1 MQFDPKQLKNYPQ
14 EPGVYLMKNQEGTIL
29 YIGKAKNL
37 KVRLKQYFQ
46 ETDTRE
52 MIPYLIS
59 QITYIDTIVTPNEK
73 EALILENNLIKNH
86 QPKYNVLLKDDKMF
100 VSLML
105 TTKHEWPMLK
115 LVRHRGSQHKDGLY
129 FGPYTDTLAAKETLD
144 ILSSLF
150 PLRQCSDREL
160 SSRKRPCILY
170 SMKKCIAPCVKKCTQ
185 SEYSFFVDQTIDFLK
200 GHEKTLIHTLKEKM
214 EDHASKLEF
223 EKAAHLLKTIRRLEH
238 IQENNKSL
246 VHSNRIN
253 SDAIG
258 IYRHLGFVM
267 MTILKFREGKLLGS
281 DQFIFENVV
290 EDESELLEKFILH
303 HYQKETDLPK
313 ELLIPFLLDSSHD
326 ISMIIKE
333 SKKHSLKIHCPEKS
347 EKKELVA
354 LALKNAKLLSQQH
367 PQQEIEQETLLT
379 DLQKAFGLSRLP
391 MIIECFDTSNI
402 SGTTAVASKVCYING
417 KKEPKLYR
425 SYTIKNP
432 NGDDYHAMKEVL
444 TRRFSK
450 KKEELDLPDLI
461 ILDGGKGQLSLAH
474 KILEELEIVSCDV
487 IALAKEQGRHDKGL
501 TREKVYTLH
510 SKEPI
515 ILPFNSPLLFFL
527 QEVRD
532 ETHRRAITL
541 HKKQR
546 GKKLLTSQLDLLP
559 GIGPKKKKALLK
571 EFGSIKNILQASK
584 EELEQIKILNKKDIS
599 TLLKGKT

>member
-1 MQFDPKQLKNYPQ
+1 MDVKKKKD
-14 EPGVYLMKNQEGTIL
+14 EKKKATRDEEGKR
-29 YIGKAKNL
+29 IGKN
-37 KVRLKQYFQ
+37 
-46 ETDTRE
+46 
-52 MIPYLIS
+52 
-59 QITYIDTIVTPNEK
+59 
-73 EALILENNLIKNH
+73 
-86 QPKYNVLLKDDKMF
+86 
-100 VSLML
+100 
-105 TTKHEWPMLK
+105 
-115 LVRHRGSQHKDGLY
+115 
-129 FGPYTDTLAAKETLD
+129 
-144 ILSSLF
+144 
-150 PLRQCSDREL
+150 
-160 SSRKRPCILY
+160 
-170 SMKKCIAPCVKKCTQ
+170 KKP
-185 SEYSFFVDQTIDFLK
+185 S
-200 GHEKTLIHTLKEKM
+200 
-214 EDHASKLEF
+214 
-223 EKAAHLLKTIRRLEH
+223 
-238 IQENNKSL
+238 
-246 VHSNRIN
+246 
-253 SDAIG
+253 
-258 IYRHLGFVM
+258 
-267 MTILKFREGKLLGS
+267 
-281 DQFIFENVV
+281 
-290 EDESELLEKFILH
+290 
-303 HYQKETDLPK
+303 
-313 ELLIPFLLDSSHD
+313 
-326 ISMIIKE
+326 
-333 SKKHSLKIHCPEKS
+333 EKS

-367 PQQEIEQETLLT
+367 PQKEIEQETLLT